1 MSLFHDGS
9 DDPVLLSTHHPVQ
22 GRALLDELEM
32 YWRDLRGARRLP
44 VRSDVD
50 PAQIDAALPHA
61 FILERVA
68 PGVGRLRVAGS
79 ALSALLGMEARGMPL
94 TTFFAP
100 DARQVVKDYLEMVF
114 AGPSLV
120 ELPLFSARALGRPR
134 LSGRLLLLPLLGTDG
149 KVSRALGAMFV
160 DGMTGRAPR
169 RFVVPL
175 EGKLRCEP
183 VPEAAPPL
191 LRMAAM
197 SGGAAPIR
205 TGPGVARPALR
216 LVVSNG

>member
-1 MSLFHDGS
+1 MSLFHDGT
-9 DDPVLLSTHHPVQ
+9 DDPVHLSTHHPVQ
-22 GRALLDELEM
+22 GRAVLEELEL

-79 ALSALLGMEARGMPL
+79 ALSGLLGMEARGMPL

-100 DARQVVKDYLEMVF
+100 EARVVVADYLEKVF
-114 AGPSLV
+114 AGPSLI
-120 ELPLFSARALGRPR
+120 ELSLFSARSLGRPR
-134 LSGRLLLLPLLGTDG
+134 LTGRLLMMPLLGTDG
-149 KVSRALGAMFV
+149 TVSRALGAMFT
-160 DGMTGRAPR
+160 DGMVGRAPR
-169 RFVVPL
+169 RFDIPSGGAV
-175 EGKLRCEP
+175 RCEP
-183 VPEAAPPL
+183 VPEVAV
-191 LRMAAM
+191 RMVAV
-197 SGGAAPIR
+197 GATRPQMQTR
-205 TGPGVARPALR
+205 PDVARPALR